1 MVLTEVEVDGQN
13 TWRILL
19 KKVSRMENAAGE
31 YRIEEPISL
40 REYRAQ
46 LQADQERKKKA
57 RKEYLK
63 ELQKRL
69 DNIKAEHL
77 KIKGPG
83 CQCTRCT
90 YTIPQE

>member
-1 MVLTEVEVDGQN
+1 
-13 TWRILL
+13 
-19 KKVSRMENAAGE
+19 MENKDISAAGE
-31 YRIEEPISL
+31 YRIQEPISL